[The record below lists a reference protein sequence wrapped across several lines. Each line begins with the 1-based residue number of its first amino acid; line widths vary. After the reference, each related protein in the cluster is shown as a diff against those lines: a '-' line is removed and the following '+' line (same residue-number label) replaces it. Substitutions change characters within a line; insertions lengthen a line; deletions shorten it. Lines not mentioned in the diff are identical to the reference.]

1 MNYRRGFRRVFAVL
15 TVAWIV
21 GVLTV
26 SVVHHLKGVQA
37 NLENGRAFRFPS
49 GTPDMVVINSVNKQ
63 QPKYT
68 GLITVVR
75 PAPNLRYWGFWS
87 SIALLPPAVVF
98 LLVFVVPRDYWVYK
112 PLFKPGTLI

>member
-26 SVVHHLKGVQA
+26 AVVDHLKIQVQ
-37 NLENGRAFRFPS
+37 LESGRVFRFPL
-49 GTPDMVVINSVNKQ
+49 GTPDSVVLASLDKE
-63 QPKYT
+63 QPIYD
-68 GLITVVR
+68 GLITIRR
-75 PAPNLRYWGFWS
+75 PAPNLRYWGLWS
-87 SIALLPPAVVF
+87 SIALLPPGVVF

-112 PLFKPGTLI
+112 PLFKSGTHN